1 MYLLICGIIFRYT
14 SENMLLSTRL
24 FFYDHYLENFWNHPK
39 KSKLIEMRIAIPLL
53 LGRVRE
59 IEVQSRGNALMES
72 HIEWLLVEIYHD
84 LEHIN
89 ARSICLLSRF
99 INWNWNESIAEILP
113 KTDHGAKAATLL
125 VHAFQHVA
133 HDLVE
138 PPLQRRV
145 MLVGKHRKDGVF
157 GEGPAGKC

>member
-1 MYLLICGIIFRYT
+1 
-14 SENMLLSTRL
+14 MLLSTRL

-59 IEVQSRGNALMES
+59 IEVQFRGNALMES

-99 INWNWNESIAEILP
+99 INWNESNKLRE
-113 KTDHGAKAATLL
+113 KKSRKSKGKQVAA
-125 VHAFQHVA
+125 
-133 HDLVE
+133 
-138 PPLQRRV
+138 
-145 MLVGKHRKDGVF
+145 VGTIENAGDTYVKVNFVF
-157 GEGPAGKC
+157 GK